1 MHPRHNLAP
10 KPKLNVPQPT
20 DPNERLPM
28 VIDTTGVY
36 FRPEGDGFV
45 GGVAPP
51 ADNDPDAYNDFEV

>member
-1 MHPRHNLAP
+1 
-10 KPKLNVPQPT
+10 
-20 DPNERLPM
+20 M